1 MITPEILVLVLASA
15 LGVATVA
22 FSSSLPSRGRVAL
35 LLLAAAALVLL
46 ALRRSGWL

>member
-1 MITPEILVLVLASA
+1 MITPEILGLVLASA

-22 FSSSLPSRGRVAL
+22 FSSSLPSRAILAL
-35 LLLAAAALVLL
+35 LLLAMAAFLLL